1 MNQNLTKMNVRN
13 VLQISLYIL
22 FLFAFPLSAQDFGKK
37 EKGNV
42 KIDEKEKIEIKT
54 PEQFYEHFKSKF
66 LKAKLLRVFENL
78 DTDNPDDMQSL
89 YEMRNDN
96 HEHGF
101 LDFTITDSNSYN
113 LTFGEN
119 INHIVKYD
127 SNLFLTYTFDAN
139 EALAYVEDFRF
150 IKEKEEDPIYKNKS
164 FIIDPELRKSIGG
177 FTLKIVDLNVKY
189 EPILSGNRKGNSTSY
204 LARQMPFRKIQQ
216 LNDQVASSF
225 QFILPRLK
233 VEFYNT
239 NFVILSE
246 FDSLTENVTVVFPK

>member
-1 MNQNLTKMNVRN
+1 MTQNLTKMNVRN
-13 VLQISLYIL
+13 VLHISLYIL
-22 FLFAFPLSAQDFGKK
+22 FLFAFSLSAQDFGKK

-42 KIDEKEKIEIKT
+42 KAEKIEKIEIKT

-78 DTDNPDDMQSL
+78 DTDNPDDMQML
-89 YEMRNDN
+89 YDMRHDN

-177 FTLKIVDLNVKY
+177 FKLKIVDLNVKY
-189 EPILSGNRKGNSTSY
+189 EPILAGNRKGNSTTY

-225 QFILPRLK
+225 QFVLPRLK
-233 VEFYNT
+233 VEFYNS

-246 FDSLTENVTVVFPK
+246 FDTLTENVTVVFPK